1 MKKTALCSLVCAAL
15 GLFSLQASA
24 ENLQNVYQLALKKD
38 PQVLKSAAQ
47 RDAAKAGID
56 LSKANFLPDISL
68 TSTIGKSRED
78 QGAGMSATG
87 TGYTNRLSLSQ
98 TVFNW
103 GDWERL
109 SNAEKTALQ
118 GQIYYNA
125 ALQGLIV
132 RVSQA
137 YFSVLSAND
146 DLTFVV
152 AEKRAV
158 ERQLEQTKQRFAVGL
173 TAITDVHE
181 AQAQFDSV
189 VAREIAATNA
199 LENARESLQEITGE
213 YHSQLSPLNTNQFK
227 PTAPKP
233 ANVMEWVAVA
243 EGSSLDLQAR
253 KLAVEIAQNNI
264 DLAEAGHYP
273 TVGLSA
279 TKTLTDSRNIPQ
291 QDSESLNLNL
301 NVPIYSGG
309 ATTASTEQQRANYVA
324 TSEDLELGHRSV
336 VRQVRV
342 NYNNVGAA
350 IAGIK
355 ALEQAVVSA
364 ESALKATEAGFEVG
378 TRTIVDVLI
387 STRNL
392 FDARRNLT
400 KQRYDYILAV
410 LSLKQAAGTLTEADL
425 ATVNAALGA

>member
-56 LSKANFLPDISL
+56 ISKANFLPDISL

-137 YFSVLSAND
+137 YFNVLSAND

-213 YHSQLSPLNTNQFK
+213 YHSQLSPLNTAQFK

-279 TKTLTDSRNIPQ
+279 TKTLIDSRNIPQ

-309 ATTASTEQQRANYVA
+309 ATTASTDQQRANYVA

>member
-47 RDAAKAGID
+47 RDAAKANID
-56 LSKANFLPDISL
+56 VSKASFLPSIGL
-68 TSTIGKSRED
+68 TSRIGKERED
-78 QGAGMSATG
+78 RGAGMSATD
-87 TGYTNRLSLSQ
+87 TNYRNTLSLSQ

-109 SNAEKTALQ
+109 SNTEKQALQ
-118 GQIYYNA
+118 GQVYYNA

-137 YFSVLSAND
+137 YFNVLSAND
-146 DLTFVV
+146 DLTFVT

-181 AQAQFDSV
+181 AQAQYDSV
-189 VAREIAATNA
+189 VAREISATNA
-199 LENARESLQEITGE
+199 LENAREALQEITGE
-213 YHSQLSPLNTNQFK
+213 YHSQLSPLNTSQFK

-233 ANVMEWVAVA
+233 ANVVEWVSIA
-243 EGSSLDLQAR
+243 ETNSLDLQAR

-273 TVGLSA
+273 TVDLSA
-279 TKTLTDSRNIPQ
+279 TKTLTDSSNSRQ
-291 QDSESLNLNL
+291 LDQESLGLDVK
-301 NVPIYSGG
+301 VPLYSGG
-309 ATTASTEQQRANYVA
+309 ATVASTEVQRANYVA

>member
-1 MKKTALCSLVCAAL
+1 MKKTVLCSLVCAAL
-15 GLFSLQASA
+15 GLLSLQASA

-56 LSKANFLPDISL
+56 ISKANFLPDISF
-68 TSTIGKSRED
+68 SSSIGKGRED
-78 QGAGMSATG
+78 NGNGMSATG
-87 TGYTNRLSLSQ
+87 TGYTNKLTLNQ

-109 SNAEKTALQ
+109 SNAEKSALQ

-137 YFSVLSAND
+137 YFNVLSAND

-213 YHSQLSPLNTNQFK
+213 YHAQLSPLNTTQFK

-243 EGSSLDLQAR
+243 ESSSLDLQAR

-273 TVGLSA
+273 TVGLNAS
-279 TKTLTDSRNIPQ
+279 KTLQDNRNIPQ
-291 QDSESLNLNL
+291 QDSESVGLTL

>member
-1 MKKTALCSLVCAAL
+1 M
-15 GLFSLQASA
+15 
-24 ENLQNVYQLALKKD
+24 
-38 PQVLKSAAQ
+38 
-47 RDAAKAGID
+47 
-56 LSKANFLPDISL
+56 
-68 TSTIGKSRED
+68 
-78 QGAGMSATG
+78 
-87 TGYTNRLSLSQ
+87 
-98 TVFNW
+98 
-103 GDWERL
+103 
-109 SNAEKTALQ
+109 
-118 GQIYYNA
+118 
-125 ALQGLIV
+125 
-132 RVSQA
+132 
-137 YFSVLSAND
+137 SAND

-181 AQAQFDSV
+181 AQAQYDSV

-213 YHSQLSPLNTNQFK
+213 YHSQLSPLNTSQFK

-233 ANVMEWVAVA
+233 ANVVEWVSIA
-243 EGSSLDLQAR
+243 ETNSLDLQAR

-264 DLAEAGHYP
+264 DLAESGHYP

-279 TKTLTDSRNIPQ
+279 TKTLQDSRNMPQ
-291 QDSESLNLNL
+291 QDSESVNLNL

-309 ATTASTEQQRANYVA
+309 ATSASTEQQRANYVA

>member
-1 MKKTALCSLVCAAL
+1 MKKTLLNSLVCAAI
-15 GLFSLQASA
+15 GLLSLQVNA
-24 ENLQNVYQLALKKD
+24 ENLQNIYQLALKKD
-38 PQVLKSAAQ
+38 PQVLKTAAQ
-47 RDAAKAGID
+47 RDASVAAVDI
-56 LSKANFLPDISL
+56 SKASFLPSIGFRSDI
-68 TSTIGKSRED
+68 TKSRLSTSNAS
-78 QGAGMSATG
+78 GTTG
-87 TGYTNRLSLSQ
+87 TSYGNAITLTQS
-98 TVFNW
+98 VFDW
-103 GDWERL
+103 GDWSRL
-109 SNAEKTALQ
+109 STAEKQALQ
-118 GQIYYNA
+118 GQTYYNA
-125 ALQGLIV
+125 ALQTLIV

-137 YFSVLSAND
+137 YFNVLSASD

-181 AQAQFDSV
+181 AQAQYDSV
-189 VAREIAATNA
+189 VAREISATNA
-199 LENARESLQEITGE
+199 LENAKEALQEITGE
-213 YHSQLSPLNTNQFK
+213 YHSELSPLNTAAFK
-227 PTAPKP
+227 PIAPQP
-233 ANVMEWVAVA
+233 ANAVDWVAIA
-243 EGSSLDLQAR
+243 EENNLDLKAR

-264 DLAEAGHYP
+264 DIADAGHYP
-273 TVGLSA
+273 TVDLTARKS
-279 TKTLTDSRNIPQ
+279 LTDTSNTLQ
-291 QDSESLNLNL
+291 KDSDSVELAL
-301 NVPIYSGG
+301 NVPLYSGG
-309 ATTASTEQQRANYVA
+309 RTSADQDVQRANYVA

-336 VRQVRV
+336 LRQIRV

-400 KQRYDYILAV
+400 KARYDYILAV
-410 LSLKQAAGTLTEADL
+410 LSLKQAAGTLAEADL
-425 ATVNAALGA
+425 DLVNRALGA

>member
-56 LSKANFLPDISL
+56 ISKAQFLPDISFSSSL
-68 TSTIGKSRED
+68 GKGRED
-78 QGAGMSATG
+78 NGNGMSATG
-87 TGYTNRLSLSQ
+87 TGYTNKLSLNQ

-109 SNAEKTALQ
+109 SNAEKSALQ

-213 YHSQLSPLNTNQFK
+213 YHSQLSPLNTTQFK

-273 TVGLSA
+273 TVGLNAS
-279 TKTLTDSRNIPQ
+279 KTLQDNRNIPQ
-291 QDSESLNLNL
+291 QDSESVGLTL

-309 ATTASTEQQRANYVA
+309 ATSASTEQQRANYVA

-425 ATVNAALGA
+425 ATVNSALGA

>member
-56 LSKANFLPDISL
+56 ISKANFLPDIGFS
-68 TSTIGKSRED
+68 STVGKGRED
-78 QGAGMSATG
+78 IGGGMSATG
-87 TGYTNRLSLSQ
+87 TGYTNQINLSQ

-118 GQIYYNA
+118 GQTYYNA
-125 ALQGLIV
+125 ALQAVIV

-189 VAREIAATNA
+189 VAREIASTNA
-199 LENARESLQEITGE
+199 LENAREALQEITGE
-213 YHSQLSPLNTNQFK
+213 YHSQLSPLNTSQFK

-233 ANVMEWVAVA
+233 ANVVEWVSIA
-243 EGSSLDLQAR
+243 ETNNLDLQAR

-273 TVGLSA
+273 TVGLTAS
-279 TKTLTDSRNIPQ
+279 KTLQDKRNFLQ
-291 QDSESLNLNL
+291 KDSESLDLKL

-309 ATTASTEQQRANYVA
+309 ATSASTEQQRANYVA

>member
-56 LSKANFLPDISL
+56 ISKANFLPDISL
-68 TSTIGKSRED
+68 TSSVGKARED
-78 QGAGMSATG
+78 QGAGMSATD

-137 YFSVLSAND
+137 YFNVLSAND

-213 YHSQLSPLNTNQFK
+213 YHSQLSPLNTAQFK

-279 TKTLTDSRNIPQ
+279 TKTLTDSRNFPQ